1 MGTAQFFCF
10 RVPVCLFR
18 VGPCAQAEVM
28 RRIKR
33 RKTGAAGTSSV
44 RRTCAGTPRGVMG
57 KASRLKYEIKSVF
70 RIRYCLLVRLGM
82 DIVFRSDLGW
92 ILSFGQTWD
101 GYCLLVS
108 SDQARIGLGSQL
120 SQNRCR
126 NIFCPELWQGKCP
139 APLLLFR
146 RTPPRA
152 PLLQRLFSLC
162 A

>member
-82 DIVFRSDLGW
+82 DIVFWSALIKPGSGLALSSVRIVAGTYFV
-92 ILSFGQTWD
+92 LSFGRASVRRLCCFSGARLREHHFYNDCFPFAHD
-101 GYCLLVS
+101 GYFY
-108 SDQARIGLGSQL
+108 RISRFVVIYG
-120 SQNRCR
+120 RCYV
-126 NIFCPELWQGKCP
+126 
-139 APLLLFR
+139 
-146 RTPPRA
+146 
-152 PLLQRLFSLC
+152 
-162 A
+162 